1 MIMAQFWEQRY
12 YRRCCQEES
21 PTILIMLAV
30 QVDAAFCIIIRS
42 AVDDI
47 RRTTR
52 SSADADNALDAN
64 EAVPNK

>member
-1 MIMAQFWEQRY
+1 MAQFWEQRY

-30 QVDAAFCIIIRS
+30 QVDAAFCIIICS

-47 RRTTR
+47 RRTKTIVIHI
-52 SSADADNALDAN
+52 N
-64 EAVPNK
+64 ELSTLYPIRTYW